1 MLRLRSTLAIALAV
15 TLVAPSAL
23 AQQPRPLV
31 PPPGAPPPAAPP
43 AAPLTI
49 RAQLSGDARDAWDR
63 AQQLLRA
70 KNFEGGLVEFTRAYD
85 LSKNPR
91 VLFNVGICEKGL
103 SHYAR
108 ASMRFEQELREGDA
122 TLTDDEKRELREAI
136 AIVRRYV
143 TTVSVTSSEPGAHL
157 LVDGFEIGVTPF
169 KEPITVDV
177 GHRELTL
184 KKDGF
189 VSQTKGID
197 VNAGVPAA
205 VDFHLDALN
214 KTGNVTVSISGAPSA
229 TISMD
234 GIDMGPAPFKGN
246 VAVGRH
252 TFEAKQFGYTTA
264 SQTVDVTYQGAI
276 SVTLSMSTER
286 HDGRVTIDAAP
297 PGAAIEIDGTIVGST
312 HWEGT
317 LKSGGHQLVVRKPG
331 YDPFSQEIALQ
342 DDQVRTVQATLL
354 ESARKDWIWWTV
366 GTLAV
371 VGAGTVASFFVFKAA
386 DATPFTGSLQPGIA
400 KANVRF

>member
-1 MLRLRSTLAIALAV
+1 MLRLRSTLRLALAAV
-15 TLVAPSAL
+15 LVAPTAL
-23 AQQPRPLV
+23 AQPRPLV
-31 PPPGAPPPAAPP
+31 PQPAPAAP
-43 AAPLTI
+43 APPTI
-49 RAQLSGDARDAWDR
+49 RSQLSGDARDAWDR

-70 KNFEGGLVEFTRAYD
+70 KNFEGGLVEFTRAFD

-108 ASMRFEQELREGDA
+108 ASMRFEQELREGEA
-122 TLTDDEKRELREAI
+122 TLSEDEKKELREAI
-136 AIVRRYV
+136 AIVRKYV
-143 TTVSVTSSEPGAHL
+143 STVSVTSSEQGAHL
-157 LVDGFEIGVTPF
+157 LVDGFDVGTTPF
-169 KEPITVDV
+169 KEPVTVDV

-189 VSQTKGID
+189 ASQTKGID
-197 VNAGVPAA
+197 VNAGVPVAL
-205 VDFHLDALN
+205 DFHLDATN
-214 KTGNVTVSISGAPSA
+214 KTGSVTIAISGAPNA

-234 GIDMGPAPFKGN
+234 GTDMGPAPFKGN
-246 VAVGRH
+246 VPAGRH

-264 SQTVDVTYQGAI
+264 SQTVDVSYQGII
-276 SVTLSMSTER
+276 SVTLAMSTER
-286 HDGRVTIDAAP
+286 HEARVTIDANP
-297 PGAAIEIDGTIVGST
+297 PGAAIEIDGTIVGSS

-317 LKSGGHQLVVRKPG
+317 LKTGGHQLVVRKPG

-386 DATPFTGSLQPGIA
+386 DSTPFVGSLQPGIA

>member
-1 MLRLRSTLAIALAV
+1 MLRLRSTLCLAVAV
-15 TLVAPSAL
+15 TLVAPSAM
-23 AQQPRPLV
+23 AQRPLV
-31 PPPGAPPPAAPP
+31 PPPAAPAPPVP
-43 AAPLTI
+43 TI
-49 RAQLSGDARDAWDR
+49 RSQLSGDARDAWDR

-70 KNFEGGLVEFTRAYD
+70 KNFEGGLVEFSRAYD

-108 ASMRFEQELREGDA
+108 ASMRFEQELREGA
-122 TLTDDEKRELREAI
+122 TTLTEDEKKELQEAI
-136 AIVRRYV
+136 AIVRKYV
-143 TTVSVTSSEPGAHL
+143 TTVAVTSSEPGAHL
-157 LVDGFEIGVTPF
+157 LVDGFEVGVTPF

-189 VSQTKGID
+189 TSQTKGID

-205 VDFHLDALN
+205 LDFHLEATN
-214 KTGNVTVSISGAPSA
+214 KTGSVTIAVAGAPNA

-234 GIDMGPAPFKGN
+234 GVDMGPAPFKGN
-246 VAVGRH
+246 VAAGRH
-252 TFEAKQFGYTTA
+252 TFEAKAFGYTTA
-264 SQTVDVTYQGAI
+264 SQTVDVTYQASI
-276 SVTLSMSTER
+276 SITLAMSTER
-286 HDGRVTIDAAP
+286 HEARVTIDASPA
-297 PGAAIEIDGTIVGST
+297 GAAIEIDGTVVGST

-317 LKSGGHQLVVRKPG
+317 LKTGGHQLVVRKPG

-366 GTLAV
+366 GTLAI
-371 VGAGTVASFFVFKAA
+371 VGAGTVASFFVFKGA
-386 DATPFTGSLQPGIA
+386 DATPFSGSLQPGIA
-400 KANVRF
+400 KSSFRF